1 MPHCALLPLR
11 GSRHTHDLRGHSPKV
26 PHGYHQ
32 SPGRAPGRDPHQGLS
47 LTCSSFSKND
57 FILSMGFCVSSC
69 SAFNIICF
77 VFVTSSSLSQ
87 LENIDSDFIHMT
99 WVSIAEGRSSAQ
111 TCEEL
116 RSRHPLTV
124 PALTRLKLLY
134 CVAMYLSTRKHMCF
148 FLTFMYRSQM
158 LL

>member
-87 LENIDSDFIHMT
+87 LEYYRLWFCSYDLGKHC
-99 WVSIAEGRSSAQ
+99 WRP
-111 TCEEL
+111 EL
-116 RSRHPLTV
+116 RINMWGAPEC
-124 PALTRLKLLY
+124 RLWQNCEKNQQIGVLWLWNRDQ
-134 CVAMYLSTRKHMCF
+134 VIGPHGGQAMAI
-148 FLTFMYRSQM
+148 
-158 LL
+158 